1 LSLPAAQRL
10 PAYLKTDLPKA
21 GEAKSLAGKVR
32 DALRSQQ
39 ADGRWQKGREL
50 DAKELGRNISLLA
63 HYLMA
68 LEKAGQP

>member
-1 LSLPAAQRL
+1 
-10 PAYLKTDLPKA
+10 LPKA
-21 GEAKSLAGKVR
+21 GEVKSVVGKVR

-50 DAKELGRNISLLA
+50 DAKELSKNITLLA

-68 LEKAGQP
+68 LGKTQQP